1 VDASR
6 EKLIELLELQK
17 IDSTIDRL
25 DARRRALPEQTELER
40 LEEELSRVEGA
51 YAEQQAIVDEI
62 SARQRKLDGDI
73 EIVTT
78 KIGRDESRLYS
89 GEFTNPKE
97 LADLQ
102 SEVESLKR
110 RKSTLEDQ
118 DLEVMEEREQAE
130 KVLAPLKEQI
140 EQLQRKIDEAT
151 IRRDRAAGETS
162 TKLEE
167 ARAEREQWPPR
178 FDTELLEL
186 YNSLRASK
194 GGVGAAALIDG
205 TCQGCH
211 MRLPS
216 QEYESV
222 RKSEGLV
229 FCDECRR
236 ILVVMEEPRTAA
248 KSAGT

>member
-1 VDASR
+1 VDVSR

-25 DARRRALPEQTELER
+25 DARRRALPEQAELER
-40 LEEELSRVEGA
+40 LEDQLSKAEAA
-51 YAEQQAIVDEI
+51 YAEQQSIVDEI
-62 SARQRKLDGDI
+62 AARQRKLDGDI

-97 LADLQ
+97 LSDLQ

-110 RKSTLEDQ
+110 RKSSLEDQ

-130 KVLAPLKEQI
+130 KVLTPLKEEI
-140 EQLQRKIDEAT
+140 EQLGSKIEEAT
-151 IRRDRAAGETS
+151 VRRDRAAGETS

-167 ARAEREQWPPR
+167 ARVEREQWPPR
-178 FDTELLEL
+178 FDDELVEL
-186 YNSLRASK
+186 YDSLRASK

-216 QEYESV
+216 QEYEAV
-222 RKSEGLV
+222 RKSQGLV

-236 ILVVMEEPRTAA
+236 ILVVMEEPRTTA